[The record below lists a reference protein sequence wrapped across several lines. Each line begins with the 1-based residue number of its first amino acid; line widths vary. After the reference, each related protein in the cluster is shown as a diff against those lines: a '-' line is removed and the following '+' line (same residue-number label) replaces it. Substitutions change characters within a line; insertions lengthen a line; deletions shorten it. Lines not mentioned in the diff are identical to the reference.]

1 MIELI
6 KSLDIILLDLIN
18 GTGRPFLDPIMIF
31 LSNKYVWI
39 PLYMYLIFFLYT
51 YYGKYFWI
59 PLLFILISLTLSDQF
74 TSSFMKPYF
83 QRLRPCLDENINIFI
98 EVVKGCGGKYGF
110 ASSHAA
116 NSMGLAVF
124 YLMILK
130 RKKNAELLYFDLGIT
145 GWLFAG
151 LSWRTLSRGYHSR
164 LFSRFIFWVLMLSN
178 VPSHSHEV
186 KLISYLISSGHTY
199 Q

>member
-130 RKKNAELLYFDLGIT
+130 RKKILSYCILTWASLVGYSRVYLGVHYPGDIIVGFLVGSFFGYLCYLMCRLILT
-145 GWLFAG
+145 R
-151 LSWRTLSRGYHSR
+151 LS
-164 LFSRFIFWVLMLSN
+164 
-178 VPSHSHEV
+178 
-186 KLISYLISSGHTY
+186 
-199 Q
+199 

>member
-39 PLYMYLIFFLYT
+39 PFYMYLIFFLYT

-130 RKKNAELLYFDLGIT
+130 RKK
-145 GWLFAG
+145 
-151 LSWRTLSRGYHSR
+151 
-164 LFSRFIFWVLMLSN
+164 MLSYYILTWASL
-178 VPSHSHEV
+178 VGYSRVYLGVHYPGDIIVGFLVGSFFGYLCYLMCR
-186 KLISYLISSGHTY
+186 LILTRLS
-199 Q
+199 

>member
-18 GTGRPFLDPIMIF
+18 GAGRPFLDPVMIL
-31 LSNKYVWI
+31 LSNKFIWI

-51 YYGKYFWI
+51 VYKKHFWI
-59 PLLFILISLTLSDQF
+59 PLIFILISLTLSDQF

-83 QRLRPCLDENINIFI
+83 QRLRPCLDGNVNIPI

-130 RKKNAELLYFDLGIT
+130 RKRMLGYFILTWALLVGYSRVYLGVHYPGDIIV
-145 GWLFAG
+145 GFFVGSFFGYLCYLLCHLVLKK
-151 LSWRTLSRGYHSR
+151 LS
-164 LFSRFIFWVLMLSN
+164 
-178 VPSHSHEV
+178 
-186 KLISYLISSGHTY
+186 
-199 Q
+199 